1 MGNVKLLETTAVLV
15 AAVEML
21 GRDQRVALAVLEI
34 PQPRSPHKVAM
45 AVAGGTLVLV
55 AAVGAVALL
64 LLVAMVQTATRLVA
78 VMVAQVQRHQFLVA
92 PLPTLAVAAAL
103 LEPEL
108 LEPGVLAAVVAAL
121 CITVEAENL
130 PLKVRP
136 TPEAEVGVDQPAAL
150 LRPVQAR
157 QAAPA

>member
-1 MGNVKLLETTAVLV
+1 
-15 AAVEML
+15 
-21 GRDQRVALAVLEI
+21 
-34 PQPRSPHKVAM
+34 
-45 AVAGGTLVLV
+45 
-55 AAVGAVALL
+55 
-64 LLVAMVQTATRLVA
+64 
-78 VMVAQVQRHQFLVA
+78 
-92 PLPTLAVAAAL
+92 VAAAL